1 MLYIDESRVMIKYLL
16 PLSEIIVDF
25 YDELKSQ
32 SSGYARLVFVK
43 WLSMRCLVEVHVH
56 FTVITG
62 NIQLKFLESNYQE
75 VTSWLLTK
83 R

>member
-32 SSGYARLVFVK
+32 SSGYARLVLVK
-43 WLSMRCLVEVHVH
+43 
-56 FTVITG
+56 
-62 NIQLKFLESNYQE
+62 
-75 VTSWLLTK
+75 
-83 R
+83 